1 MHIGEGRGY
10 RCSARCISFF
20 LFYFFIFFPSG
31 FSASAQDLPYLEEVL
46 ENARNQ
52 RLHEDRYWHVLMH
65 YEKGMF
71 GVKSRIDDPEF
82 FLAPDGKTNPE
93 SELDATIRAFFE
105 PAEDVAA
112 SPVCRFAARYEWIRE
127 RLNLDPERL
136 PVAGCTPFMDF
147 LDRLKPE
154 SATLVFP
161 MAHLNSPASMYGHTL
176 IIVEAANASKLLA
189 HSISYSAVTREP
201 FGPAFAVKSMIGLY
215 QGYFSVLPYYAK
227 LQEYSDVD
235 HRDIWE
241 YPLNLSEAEIRRMM
255 LHVHEMD
262 SIASYYYFFDENC
275 SFLLFS
281 LLEAARPTV
290 ELTEKV
296 HGWVIPLDSI
306 RMIRDQGLVSDAV
319 YRPSRTTKIRH
330 LASCLPENAQDKAL
344 ELATGDAGEDLSTD
358 HALSTREQRM
368 TLDLA
373 SEYLQ
378 YLYTKDEVPVETYQ
392 GRLLRI
398 LQARSRLGASLTDG
412 TSEIQPPVQ
421 PDRGHRS
428 NRVAFGLGYA
438 SDSWFSE
445 FRIRPAYHS
454 LMNSDDGYVEG
465 AHLVFA
471 DVILRYH
478 ASDDKVML
486 EGLDLIDICSL
497 SPRDRFFHP
506 VSWKITTGFTRI
518 EQGGEE
524 RPMVYEVN
532 PGAGLSMRTETL
544 GLLYVMA
551 EAGLLAGGVL
561 EDNYSAGAGGSA
573 GFVRSY
579 HGFCKLHGSVRDI
592 YYGLGDGFNAFEVS
606 LQQSFFLGPDR
617 SVSLGIARR
626 KTRSCYHTEVTL
638 MGNLFF

>member
-1 MHIGEGRGY
+1 
-10 RCSARCISFF
+10 
-20 LFYFFIFFPSG
+20 
-31 FSASAQDLPYLEEVL
+31 
-46 ENARNQ
+46 
-52 RLHEDRYWHVLMH
+52 MH
-65 YEKGMF
+65 YEKNMF
-71 GVKSRIDDPEF
+71 GVKSRIDDPKF
-82 FLAPDGKTNPE
+82 FLAPDGKTNPA
-93 SELDATIRAFFE
+93 SELDATIRAFFA
-105 PAEDVAA
+105 PAEDAST
-112 SPVCRFAARYEWIRE
+112 SPVCRFAARYEWISQ
-127 RLNLDPERL
+127 RLNLDPARL
-136 PVAGCTPFMDF
+136 PVAGCTPFRDF
-147 LDRLKPE
+147 MDRLKPE

-176 IIVEAANASKLLA
+176 IIVEAAKASKLLA
-189 HSISYSAVTREP
+189 HSISYSAVTGET

-215 QGYFSVLPYYAK
+215 PGYFSVLPYYAK

-255 LHVHEMD
+255 LHVHELD
-262 SIASYYYFFDENC
+262 SIASDYYFFDENC
-275 SFLLFS
+275 SFLLFT

-290 ELTEKV
+290 ALTEKV

-330 LASCLPENAQDKAL
+330 LASCLPENGQDWAL
-344 ELATGDAGEDLSTD
+344 ELATSDTGDSPSADRTLS
-358 HALSTREQRM
+358 LREQRM

-398 LQARSRLGASLTDG
+398 LQARSRLG
-412 TSEIQPPVQ
+412 TSPEDEIPKIQPPVQ

-438 SDSWFSE
+438 GDSWFSE
-445 FRIRPAYHS
+445 FRIRPAYHH
-454 LMNSDDGYVEG
+454 LMDSDDGYVEG

-478 ASDDKVML
+478 ARDDKVML

-506 VSWKITTGFTRI
+506 VSWKITTGFTRV
-518 EQGGEE
+518 ERGGEE

-532 PGAGLSMRTETL
+532 PGVGLSMKTETL

-573 GFVRSY
+573 GFVRSF
-579 HGFCKLHGSVRDI
+579 HGFCKLHGSVRDL
-592 YYGLGDGFNAFEVS
+592 YYGLGDGFNAFEAS

-626 KTRSCYHTEVTL
+626 KTDSCYHTEATL

>member
-1 MHIGEGRGY
+1 MHSGEGRGY
-10 RCSARCISFF
+10 RCSARCVSFFFLCSFF
-20 LFYFFIFFPSG
+20 LFGGGSH
-31 FSASAQDLPYLEEVL
+31 AHAQDLSYRQEVL
-46 ENARNQ
+46 DAARQ
-52 RLHEDRYWHVLMH
+52 LRLHEDHSWHVLLH
-65 YEKGMF
+65 YERGAW

-105 PAEDVAA
+105 PAGDVAA

-127 RLNLDPERL
+127 RLNLDPARL
-136 PVAGCTPFMDF
+136 PVSGCTPFMDF
-147 LDRLKPE
+147 MDRLKPE

-176 IIVEAANASKLLA
+176 IIVEAEGASKLLA
-189 HSISYSAVTREP
+189 HSISYSAVTRET

-215 QGYFSVLPYYAK
+215 PGYFSVLPYYAK

-262 SIASYYYFFDENC
+262 SIASDYYFFDENC

-290 ELTEKV
+290 ELTDKV
-296 HGWVIPLDSI
+296 HGWIIPLDSI
-306 RMIRDQGLVSDAV
+306 RMVRDQGLVSHAV

-330 LASCLPENAQDKAL
+330 LASCLPENAQDRAL
-344 ELATGDAGEDLSTD
+344 ALATGDTGEALRADQTLSP
-358 HALSTREQRM
+358 REERM

-378 YLYTKDEVPVETYQ
+378 YLYTKAEVPGEPYQ
-392 GRLLRI
+392 ERLLRI
-398 LQARSRLGASLTDG
+398 LQARSRLGASPKDETPQ
-412 TSEIQPPVQ
+412 IQPPVQ

-428 NRVAFGLGYA
+428 NRVALGVGYA

-454 LMNSDDGYVEG
+454 LMDSDDGYVEG

-471 DVILRYH
+471 DAVLRYR

-486 EGLDLIDICSL
+486 EGLDIIDICSL
-497 SPRDRFFHP
+497 TPRDRFFHP

-518 EQGGEE
+518 DRGGEE
-524 RPMVYEVN
+524 RPMVYEIN
-532 PGAGLSMRTETL
+532 PGAGLSMKTETL

-551 EAGLLAGGVL
+551 EAGLLSGGVL

-573 GFVRSY
+573 GFVRSF
-579 HGFCKLHGSVRDI
+579 HGFCKLHGSVRDL
-592 YYGLGDGFNAFEVS
+592 YYGLGDGFNAFEAS

-626 KTRSCYHTEVTL
+626 KTHSRYHTEATL
-638 MGNLFF
+638 TGNLFF